1 MVATVLLSGRPAVRQ
16 SVDPLPILDR
26 AGAAYEAAHTLAA
39 DFVQVVNNPLLGA
52 PDTTRGK
59 LFQKPPSYF
68 EMRFT
73 VPQGD
78 RIVADGRHLWLYTPS
93 TTPGQVIRSA
103 IPAVG
108 TRGPNLIGQFVDHAR
123 ERYQARYVRS
133 DTLSPDDV
141 ADVIAL
147 VPKASDLPYR
157 SAVIWVGRGDALV
170 RRLEIAETAN
180 SRLRC
185 RGACRW
191 WISSERRGD
200 PCGGRRIHA
209 ARPCEVECR
218 PPQGA
223 VQQPVVPGQRLDVAP
238 QGRLVAPRDGPRQR
252 RRRVSPHEV
261 LERAFD

>member
-1 MVATVLLSGRPAVRQ
+1 MAAVMAILGTAGPPDRVPGQ
-16 SVDPLPILDR
+16 DPGPILDR

-133 DTLSPDDV
+133 DTLSADDL

-170 RRLEIAETAN
+170 RRLEIAESSGQQRTVILHGLVVNAPVPD
-180 SRLRC
+180 REFTFAVP
-185 RGACRW
+185 RG
-191 WISSERRGD
+191 
-200 PCGGRRIHA
+200 
-209 ARPCEVECR
+209 
-218 PPQGA
+218 
-223 VQQPVVPGQRLDVAP
+223 VQVVDQ
-238 QGRLVAPRDGPRQR
+238 
-252 RRRVSPHEV
+252 
-261 LERAFD
+261 